1 MAVHPVVNSDGV
13 GGHHGVVHR
22 AAGAAD
28 GDGDV
33 VQVVALQAVEVV
45 YLLVL
50 IFRKAGVVAEVRQAA
65 VDGDFV
71 VILLI
76 IISGTQQQ
84 VGLLGR
90 HDGLAVVQAG
100 FGIFFHSIAAV
111 CLFVERAVEP
121 VVGVGVEDVAA
132 LAVGAVVAQ
141 GEVVGYLP
149 EVRPVGRAVVV
160 SFCFGQYVRAC
171 SLLEQLAVHR
181 RACGG
186 FGEADAYLGQCPPQ
200 LKGDGDIVLTLVAL
214 GGVGGIHY
222 KGVLLGLEVETG
234 GSFYRFQAIECG
246 YTDAFGTVGHQVK
259 CSVGSH

>member
-1 MAVHPVVNSDGV
+1 MAVHPVVNRDGV

-50 IFRKAGVVAEVRQAA
+50 IFRKAGVVVEVWQAA

-76 IISGTQQQ
+76 IISGLQQQ

-111 CLFVERAVEP
+111 CLLGVERVVEP
-121 VVGVGVEDVAA
+121 VVGVGVEHVAA

-186 FGEADAYLGQCPPQ
+186 FGEADAYLCRRPQ
-200 LKGDGDIVLTLVAL
+200 QVEAKGDVFAARGGCGLGVHDEGRGGGAVGGDK
-214 GGVGGIHY
+214 GGVACAVGKGG
-222 KGVLLGLEVETG
+222 L
-234 GSFYRFQAIECG
+234 
-246 YTDAFGTVGHQVK
+246 
-259 CSVGSH
+259 